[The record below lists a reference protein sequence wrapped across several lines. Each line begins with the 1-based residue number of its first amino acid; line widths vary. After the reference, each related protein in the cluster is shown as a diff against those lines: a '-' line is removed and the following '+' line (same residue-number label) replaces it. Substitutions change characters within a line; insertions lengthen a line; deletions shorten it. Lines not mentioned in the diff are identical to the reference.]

1 MNANDVLK
9 WEKHMFGLWV
19 ANNICDH
26 VPIFVMDREEPNSQW
41 EKDIHDPKTGIW
53 VAPSAKSHQH
63 MFLQDWISRPIAHN
77 RPIIYK
83 KKWLAENPQ
92 NHQKSFT
99 NITPSTWNISW
110 NIAHLSHRHHVHI
123 SIWSSLKTLWVVEP
137 KVTKKNTIF
146 FHQHF
151 KK

>member
-1 MNANDVLK
+1 MPMMSSNGKNTCLGCEWQTTYAIMYLFLLWIAKNQTASGKRRSTIQKRV
-9 WEKHMFGLWV
+9 FGWPPV
-19 ANNICDH
+19 QK
-26 VPIFVMDREEPNSQW
+26 V
-41 EKDIHDPKTGIW
+41 
-53 VAPSAKSHQH
+53 
-63 MFLQDWISRPIAHN
+63 ISTCSFRIEFRDQLHTIG
-77 RPIIYK
+77 RLYIR

-123 SIWSSLKTLWVVEP
+123 SIWSSFKTLWVVEP